1 MGRVPVE
8 NVHRASSGVVMYIIP
23 LNMKGKL
30 ARLRRIREDIMAITD
45 GEPDGVVRDLL
56 LEMEL
61 ASLDAMDEVR
71 QQMEEENG

>member
-1 MGRVPVE
+1 
-8 NVHRASSGVVMYIIP
+8 
-23 LNMKGKL
+23 MKGKL
-30 ARLRRIREDIMAITD
+30 ARLRSIREDIMAITD

-71 QQMEEENG
+71 RQMEEENG